1 MSKDKSEAAAKPAKG
16 KGKGKGMLMLIL
28 MAVLMLGLGGG
39 GAFALVKAG
48 VIGGEKKK
56 EDNTPKLIRKGDVDP
71 YAPKAEGK
79 DAGPAEVD
87 GDGGSPYRTSY
98 YNFTDEFTSNLRNS
112 AALIQV
118 SLACSTP
125 RDGRVLMWLKKHELA
140 VRSAMLAVLA
150 DTSQEQISTID
161 GKEKLQRQLTGAINK
176 VLIEKEGF
184 GGVDDVYFKSFL
196 VQ

>member
-1 MSKDKSEAAAKPAKG
+1 MGGVEADRVGVA
-16 KGKGKGMLMLIL
+16 I
-28 MAVLMLGLGGG
+28 GGG
-39 GAFALVKAG
+39 VAFALVRTG

-56 EDNTPKLIRKGDVDP
+56 EDNLPKLIRKGDADP
-71 YAPKAEGK
+71 YAAKAEGGK
-79 DAGPAEVD
+79 ESGPADVD

-98 YNFTDEFTSNLRNS
+98 YNFTDDFTSNLRNS
-112 AALIQV
+112 TSLIQV

-150 DTSQEQISTID
+150 DTPEEEINTID
-161 GKEKLQRQLTGAINK
+161 GKEKLQKRLTAAIDR
-176 VLIEKEGF
+176 VLIAKEGF

>member
-1 MSKDKSEAAAKPAKG
+1 MSKDKAETASKPAKG
-16 KGKGKGMLMLIL
+16 KGMMMLVIVAL
-28 MAVLMLGLGGG
+28 LMLGIGGG
-39 GAFALVKAG
+39 GAFALIKTG
-48 VIGGEKKK
+48 VVGRDKKK
-56 EDNTPKLIRKGDVDP
+56 EDNSPRLIRKGDEDP
-71 YAPKAEGK
+71 YAAKAEAGK
-79 DAGPAEVD
+79 DGPAEVD

-112 AALIQV
+112 TSLIQV

-125 RDGRVLMWLKKHELA
+125 RDGRVLMWLRKHELA

-150 DTSQEQISTID
+150 DTPEEEINTIA
-161 GKEKLQRQLTGAINK
+161 GKEKLQKRLTAAINR